1 MNVILKGN
9 GEKII
14 CIQQKEQKV
23 IYNGENT
30 LIDNRMPISLSSV
43 NTKTIELF
51 YCICKFPLRLIV
63 AIFDIVWIIDCC
75 IIFALIVKI
84 SLEYHK
90 FCNIKR
96 QLNLQK
102 KNKNGFVNY

>member
-1 MNVILKGN
+1 MNVTLKGN

-14 CIQQKEQKV
+14 CIQQKV

-51 YCICKFPLRLIV
+51 YRKFFIPGKLEIV
-63 AIFDIVWIIDCC
+63 FFKVLFENGGTANLVLNTFD
-75 IIFALIVKI
+75 
-84 SLEYHK
+84 YYY
-90 FCNIKR
+90 
-96 QLNLQK
+96 
-102 KNKNGFVNY
+102 NKCR

>member
-1 MNVILKGN
+1 MNVTLKGN

-51 YCICKFPLRLIV
+51 YRKFFIPGKLEIV
-63 AIFDIVWIIDCC
+63 FFKVLFENGGNLVLNTFD
-75 IIFALIVKI
+75 
-84 SLEYHK
+84 YYY
-90 FCNIKR
+90 
-96 QLNLQK
+96 
-102 KNKNGFVNY
+102 NKCR

>member
-51 YCICKFPLRLIV
+51 Y
-63 AIFDIVWIIDCC
+63 
-75 IIFALIVKI
+75 
-84 SLEYHK
+84 
-90 FCNIKR
+90 
-96 QLNLQK
+96 
-102 KNKNGFVNY
+102 

>member
-1 MNVILKGN
+1 MIKVFGKNRKFKAIFDYFQKKNIKMVEKIFKNKKEERYECYIEGKRW
-9 GEKII
+9 KII

-63 AIFDIVWIIDCC
+63 AIFDIVFIYG
-75 IIFALIVKI
+75 L
-84 SLEYHK
+84 
-90 FCNIKR
+90 
-96 QLNLQK
+96 
-102 KNKNGFVNY
+102 

>member
-14 CIQQKEQKV
+14 CIQQKV

-63 AIFDIVWIIDCC
+63 AIFDIVFIYG
-75 IIFALIVKI
+75 L
-84 SLEYHK
+84 
-90 FCNIKR
+90 
-96 QLNLQK
+96 
-102 KNKNGFVNY
+102 